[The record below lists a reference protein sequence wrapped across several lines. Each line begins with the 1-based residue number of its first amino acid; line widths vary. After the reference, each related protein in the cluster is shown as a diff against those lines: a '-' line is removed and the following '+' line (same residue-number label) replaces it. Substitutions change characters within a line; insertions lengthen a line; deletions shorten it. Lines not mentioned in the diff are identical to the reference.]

1 MLFKEKLKNEEAQ
14 EGASVTLS
22 CELTKG
28 APVQW
33 KIGPKV
39 LQESDKYQMRQSG
52 TTAELVIRD
61 LEVKD
66 AGDYTCVCGDQKT
79 TATLRVHG
87 KKTLLKLISSSR
99 DRHHSEIQLFLPWVS
114 SLSLFFIP
122 SSSFI
127 LFITHFFLR
136 KSRSWRIFGSL
147 LICPLKGGN
156 EKFLSVQVPSFLDTV
171 FSGSNP
177 VVHFSP
183 PQFSPKHTAMVCQ
196 APVLQELDKGKVR
209 VGGAERRGNYLA
221 MDVPDSLKKSDMQS
235 EIGVIISELNSCR
248 LFCL

>member
-39 LQESDKYQMRQSG
+39 LKASDKYQMRQSG
-52 TTAELVIRD
+52 TTAELVICD

-87 KKTLLKLISSSR
+87 KKTLLKLISSSQ
-99 DRHHSEIQLFLPWVS
+99 DSHHSEIQLFLPWVS
-114 SLSLFFIP
+114 SLSLF
-122 SSSFI
+122 
-127 LFITHFFLR
+127 L
-136 KSRSWRIFGSL
+136 SL
-147 LICPLKGGN
+147 PH
-156 EKFLSVQVPSFLDTV
+156 PSF
-171 FSGSNP
+171 
-177 VVHFSP
+177 
-183 PQFSPKHTAMVCQ
+183 
-196 APVLQELDKGKVR
+196 
-209 VGGAERRGNYLA
+209 YL
-221 MDVPDSLKKSDMQS
+221 
-235 EIGVIISELNSCR
+235 
-248 LFCL
+248 